1 MTARPPRPDR
11 QLQRRLRRADA
22 LLREAERAL
31 HDLPDHQCPTGLLM
45 RIRLYNA
52 AGTPAAQEPAT
63 MHESIIVHG
72 PTGCGKTVNAVAIAR
87 HFGLARILDDQ
98 DPHAL
103 PPGVAT
109 DTLLLTSVDLRGR
122 TELAGCRVMPYRD
135 AAIEA
140 GVFAPVCQCTG
151 D

>member
-1 MTARPPRPDR
+1 
-11 QLQRRLRRADA
+11 
-22 LLREAERAL
+22 
-31 HDLPDHQCPTGLLM
+31 M

-63 MHESIIVHG
+63 MHESIIVYG
-72 PTGCGKTVNAVAIAR
+72 PPGCGKTLNAVVLAR

-122 TELAGCRVMPYRD
+122 TELAGCRVLSYQE
-135 AAIEA
+135 AATEA

>member
-1 MTARPPRPDR
+1 
-11 QLQRRLRRADA
+11 
-22 LLREAERAL
+22 
-31 HDLPDHQCPTGLLM
+31 
-45 RIRLYNA
+45 
-52 AGTPAAQEPAT
+52 

-72 PTGCGKTVNAVAIAR
+72 PQGCGKTLHAVSIAR

-122 TELAGCRVMPYRD
+122 TELAGCRVMAYRE

-140 GVFAPVCQCTG
+140 GVFAPVSQCTG

>member
-1 MTARPPRPDR
+1 
-11 QLQRRLRRADA
+11 
-22 LLREAERAL
+22 
-31 HDLPDHQCPTGLLM
+31 M

-72 PTGCGKTVNAVAIAR
+72 PTGCGKTLNAVAIAR

-98 DPHAL
+98 DPFDL
-103 PPGVAT
+103 PPGIAT

-122 TELAGCRVMPYRD
+122 AELAGLRVMPYAE
-135 AAIEA
+135 AAAEA
-140 GVFAPVCQCTG
+140 GVFSPVNQT
-151 D
+151 DTE